1 MEQRSETE
9 SASGPIEPVPLQVR
23 PGDYELRYV
32 PCPKRVRVEFSGTW
46 IADTTRAV
54 VLHETRQPPAHYIPK
69 EDIRMDL
76 LHKTAYHTHCPF
88 RGDASYWA
96 LEVGGQRVENA
107 AWAYEA
113 PFRGAEAVKGHLSFY
128 RGKISA
134 LYEGDDEVPFLET
147 NVASMHANPLA
158 GWLLKDAWKASSAA
172 ELAAQFLAFL
182 RGSGCPVDRSTIII
196 PTLHPQIFAT
206 VLVWRADT
214 PEIRIVYEPH
224 DILHQARFADS
235 PFAPIIRGAGGVRRR
250 LEDADVKLDF
260 PVVRD
265 LHGEGATDYLAM
277 PFRFSDGQINVISM
291 TSFTRAGFGTAHLG
305 QIYEVM
311 PMLGR
316 LFEVHALRRTATA
329 LLETYLGHDTG
340 KRVLNGLVKRGDGE
354 HIDAVIW
361 FCDFRDSTVLSGSL
375 PREVYLEQLN
385 RFFYCMAGAVLKKG
399 GEVLKYIGDAVL
411 AIFPT
416 AAGAEH
422 ACRSALQAASLAA
435 ERVKAIN
442 EAHLEVPPIRFGI
455 GLHVGT
461 VTYGNIGVPQRLD
474 FTVIGTA
481 ANEAARIES
490 MTKELNRGLLASAAF
505 AAQVPG
511 KLVSAGRYRLKGLE
525 GEYELFTVPQSEVSP
540 PGGEKGVA

>member
-1 MEQRSETE
+1 MKQRSKSEN
-9 SASGPIEPVPLQVR
+9 ASQPAAPAPAR

-32 PCPKRVRVEFSGTW
+32 PCPKRVRVEFNGTW
-46 IADTTRAV
+46 IADTTRAI
-54 VLHETRQPPAHYIPK
+54 VLHETRQPPSHYIPK

-76 LHKTAYHTHCPF
+76 LRKTTHHSHCPF
-88 RGDASYWA
+88 RGDASYWS
-96 LEVGGQRVENA
+96 LEIDGRRVENA

-113 PFRGAEAVKGHLSFY
+113 PYRGAEAIQGHLSFY
-128 RGKISA
+128 RSKISA
-134 LYEGDDEVPFLET
+134 LYEGDDEVPFLEA
-147 NVASMHANPLA
+147 NIAGLHANPLA
-158 GWLLKDAWKASSAA
+158 GWLLKDAWKAASAA
-172 ELAAQFLAFL
+172 ELAKQFLGFL
-182 RGSGCPVDRSTIII
+182 RASGCPVDRSTVII

-206 VLVWRADT
+206 VLVWRADS

-224 DILHQARFADS
+224 DILLQPRFADS

-250 LEDADVKLDF
+250 LEDAGVKLDF

-265 LHGEGATDYLAM
+265 LHREGATDYLAM

-291 TSFTRAGFGTAHLG
+291 TSFARGGFGVAHLG
-305 QIYEVM
+305 QMYEVM

-316 LFEVHALRRTATA
+316 LFEVHALRRTAVA
-329 LLETYLGHDTG
+329 LLETYLGHHTG

-375 PREVYLEQLN
+375 PREEYLEQLN

-416 AAGAEH
+416 ASGAED
-422 ACRSALQAASLAA
+422 ACRRALQAAALAA
-435 ERVKAIN
+435 ERVAAAN
-442 EAHLEVPPIRFGI
+442 GEHPDAPPMRFGI

-461 VTYGNIGVPQRLD
+461 VTYGNVGVPQRLD

-490 MTKELNRGLLASAAF
+490 MTKELNHGLLASAAF

-511 KLVSAGRYRLKGLE
+511 KLVPAGRHRLKGLE
-525 GEYELFTVPQSEVSP
+525 GEYELFTVAPADITPAEAKQ
-540 PGGEKGVA
+540 A

>member
-1 MEQRSETE
+1 MAQRSEPE
-9 SASGPIEPVPLQVR
+9 SPPSPAASAR
-23 PGDYELRYV
+23 SGDYELRYL
-32 PCPKRVRVEFSGTW
+32 PCAKRVRVEFKGTW
-46 IADTTRAV
+46 LADTTHAV
-54 VLHETRQPPAHYIPK
+54 VLHETRQPAAHYIPR

-76 LHKTAYHTHCPF
+76 LRKSDFHTHCPF
-88 RGDASYWA
+88 RGDASYWT
-96 LEVGGQRVENA
+96 LEAGGERVANI
-107 AWAYEA
+107 AWSYEA
-113 PFRGAEAVKGHLSFY
+113 PYRGAEAIRGHLSFY

-134 LYEGDDEVPFLET
+134 LYEGDDEMPFLEA
-147 NVASMHANPLA
+147 NAAGLHANPLA
-158 GWLLKDAWKASSAA
+158 GWLLRDAWKAPSAA
-172 ELAAQFLAFL
+172 ELARRFLVFL
-182 RGSGCPVDRSTIII
+182 RDSGCPVDRSTVII

-214 PEIRIVYEPH
+214 PEIRVVYEPH
-224 DILHQARFADS
+224 DILHQPRFADS

-250 LEDADVKLDF
+250 LEDADVKLDY

-265 LHGEGATDYLAM
+265 LHREGATDYVAM
-277 PFRFSDGQINVISM
+277 PLRFSDGQINVISM
-291 TSFTRAGFGTAHLG
+291 TSFARGGFGIAHLG

-311 PMLGR
+311 PMLAR

-340 KRVLNGLVKRGDGE
+340 RRVLNGLVKRGDGE

-361 FCDFRDSTVLSGSL
+361 FCDFRDSTALAGSL
-375 PREVYLEQLN
+375 PREAYLESLN

-416 AAGAEH
+416 AQGPAD
-422 ACRSALQAASLAA
+422 ACRRALQAAALAA
-435 ERVKAIN
+435 ERVAALN
-442 EAHLEVPPIRFGI
+442 REYPDAPPMRFGI

-490 MTKELNRGLLASAAF
+490 MTKELDRVLLASAAF
-505 AAQVPG
+505 AEHVPG
-511 KLVSAGRYRLKGLE
+511 KLVPAGRHRLKGLE
-525 GEYELFTVPQSEVSP
+525 GDYELYTLPARDFPSAGTNP
-540 PGGEKGVA
+540 A

>member
-1 MEQRSETE
+1 MEQRSKAEGAASPEAPAPAE
-9 SASGPIEPVPLQVR
+9 SGA
-23 PGDYELRYV
+23 YELRYE
-32 PCPKRVRVEFSGTW
+32 PCSKRVRVEFNGTW
-46 IADTTRAV
+46 IADTMRAV
-54 VLHETRQPPAHYIPK
+54 VLHETRQPAAHYIPK

-76 LHKTAYHTHCPF
+76 LRQSTHHSHCPF
-88 RGDASYWA
+88 RGDASYWS
-96 LEVGGQRVENA
+96 LELDGQRVENA
-107 AWAYEA
+107 AWSYDA
-113 PFRGAEAVKGHLSFY
+113 PFRGAEAIRGHLSFY
-128 RGKISA
+128 RSKVSA

-147 NVASMHANPLA
+147 NVAGLHANPLA
-158 GWLLKDAWKASSAA
+158 GWLLKDAWKATSAA
-172 ELAAQFLAFL
+172 ELARQFLGFL
-182 RGSGCPVDRSTIII
+182 RASGCPVDRSTIIM

-214 PEIRIVYEPH
+214 PDIRIVYEPH

-260 PVVRD
+260 PVVRE
-265 LHGEGATDYLAM
+265 LHREGATDYAAM

-291 TSFTRAGFGTAHLG
+291 TSFARGGFGVAHLG

-316 LFEVHALRRTATA
+316 LFEVHALRRTAAA

-416 AAGAEH
+416 AQGTAE
-422 ACRSALQAASLAA
+422 ACRRALQAAALAA
-435 ERVKAIN
+435 ERV
-442 EAHLEVPPIRFGI
+442 EALNREFPDSPPMRFGI

-490 MTKELNRGLLASAAF
+490 MTKELNQVLLASAEF
-505 AAQVPG
+505 AAHVPG
-511 KLVSAGRYRLKGLE
+511 KLVAAGRHRLKGLE
-525 GEYELFTVPQSEVSP
+525 GEFELFTNAPADGAP
-540 PGGEKGVA
+540 AGAKPG